1 MAPKPQAGGST
12 SVNKKRLKF
21 VLFFV
26 CPCFAVGR
34 KQHNGEVAVLGLL
47 RVVVVLLLF
56 LLLLLFLVDGVSDDE
71 RQH

>member
-1 MAPKPQAGGST
+1 MAPKPQAGSQA
-12 SVNKKRLKF
+12 SRKRLKF

-47 RVVVVLLLF
+47 RVVVLLLLF
-56 LLLLLFLVDGVSDDE
+56 LFVLLFLVDGVSDDE